1 MTGSALSN
9 HSHFLK
15 QLYKILNER
24 QLCTSAWTYK
34 STKLPIMS
42 TKSAQEEKVMYS
54 RQNLVINYIVKK
66 SLFHAKTK
74 HFPLQTPGRGKI
86 EDDDQMY
93 NQFSG
98 AMGKTTTERQ
108 EVRRTRSIVFKFSVR
123 MTTVFLLGH
132 KQHQHH
138 QQDTVCL

>member
-1 MTGSALSN
+1 M
-9 HSHFLK
+9 LK

-54 RQNLVINYIVKK
+54 RQNLVINYMVKK

-74 HFPLQTPGRGKI
+74 HFSFTDAGKG
-86 EDDDQMY
+86 ED
-93 NQFSG
+93 
-98 AMGKTTTERQ
+98 
-108 EVRRTRSIVFKFSVR
+108 
-123 MTTVFLLGH
+123 
-132 KQHQHH
+132 
-138 QQDTVCL
+138 